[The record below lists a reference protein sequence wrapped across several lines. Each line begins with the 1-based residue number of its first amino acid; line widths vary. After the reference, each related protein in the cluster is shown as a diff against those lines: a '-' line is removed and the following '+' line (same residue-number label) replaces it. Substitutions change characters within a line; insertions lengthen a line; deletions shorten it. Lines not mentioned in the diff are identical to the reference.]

1 VFKHGLQKVSRPSGQ
16 QGTSA
21 RCNVVWCVSVRLA
34 RGHHIRTDHS
44 TAVESATRWQ
54 EAWFRRLYGDRLN
67 QFDFRF
73 TKIVGVGRS
82 RVDLNVDLYNG
93 WIREQV

>member
-1 VFKHGLQKVSRPSGQ
+1 
-16 QGTSA
+16 
-21 RCNVVWCVSVRLA
+21 VSVRLA

-73 TKIVGVGRS
+73 TKIVGVSRS

-93 WIREQV
+93 WIRKQVCASVQRALTAHASVSARTDFRCGIE